1 MPAQTTKAKT
11 VYYVEYDTAPD
22 LRVCLKD
29 GDDEPIDL
37 TGSEVTISVAFAM
50 PRGTY
55 YTSPRDQIVKR
66 SPCVVDADQVLNTGY
81 VNWTPGEQGEDDTLS
96 PPGEFLYTFEVIY
109 PGGGKQTIPANTYQ
123 TLIIKTPV
131 GGRSLNL

>member
-1 MPAQTTKAKT
+1 MPAQTAKANT

-66 SPCVVDADQVLNTGY
+66 SECVVDADQVLNTGFI
-81 VNWTPGEQGEDDTLS
+81 NWTPGAQGEDDTLS
-96 PPGEFLYTFEVIY
+96 PPGEFLYTFEVTY

-131 GGRSLNL
+131 GGRSLNT